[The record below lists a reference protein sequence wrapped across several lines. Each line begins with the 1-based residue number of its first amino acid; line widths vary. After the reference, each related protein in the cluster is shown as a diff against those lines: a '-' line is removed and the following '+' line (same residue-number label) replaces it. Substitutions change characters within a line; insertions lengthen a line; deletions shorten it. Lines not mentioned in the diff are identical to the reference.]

1 MFGFVFFVA
10 LSVVGGKE
18 FTFLC
23 SGICY
28 FFKLLIELFQYLNN
42 FKYIIIFYSSWTK
55 WLWCRY
61 KEGHAIEHWK
71 ETQHCYSLELETQRV
86 WDYVGDNY
94 VHRLI
99 QSKTDGKLVEL
110 NHYCSHG
117 DGGCEE
123 CVADPGFSEALLN
136 SRVEAVLFSSFYVCF
151 LFDQQFTGKFSHS
164 FLCYPQI
171 VNEYNELLTTQLE
184 TQKTVSYFLM
194 FHRQINQQS
203 VLLVLDILFFT
214 KLASRTNPKFTD

>member
-18 FTFLC
+18 LTFLC
-23 SGICY
+23 SGIYY
-28 FFKLLIELFQYLNN
+28 FLKLLMELFQHLNN
-42 FKYIIIFYSSWTK
+42 SKYIIIFYSSWTK

-136 SRVEAVLFSSFYVCF
+136 SRVEAVLFYLF
-151 LFDQQFTGKFSHS
+151 LFLFIW
-164 FLCYPQI
+164 P
-171 VNEYNELLTTQLE
+171 
-184 TQKTVSYFLM
+184 TVYRKVQSLILM
-194 FHRQINQQS
+194 LSTDCQRVQWAPHNPTWDPKDS
-203 VLLVLDILFFT
+203 KLFPC
-214 KLASRTNPKFTD
+214 SS